1 MKELEQ
7 RLGWPRADEAGKF
20 YLHQE
25 KEDHWYYYTYCS
37 SAKNLPV
44 NDIATRCSHTGQ
56 TVRGDVAV
64 VRSGPEGYTLYEE
77 VISEMD
83 LVKTVK
89 YYETANSNQV
99 FDQREKKRFGS
110 RQGFPPGFLDGV
122 PNITI

>member
-1 MKELEQ
+1 
-7 RLGWPRADEAGKF
+7 
-20 YLHQE
+20 
-25 KEDHWYYYTYCS
+25 
-37 SAKNLPV
+37 V
-44 NDIATRCSHTGQ
+44 NDVATRCSHTGQ

-64 VRSGPEGYTLYEE
+64 VRSGLEGYTPYEE
-77 VISEMD
+77 VFSEMD

-110 RQGFPPGFLDGV
+110 RQGFPTGFLDGV